1 MIYKNK
7 ELLSLPGIKGE
18 HIEGVEIKLI
28 KKIPDE
34 R

>member
-18 HIEGVEIKLI
+18 HIEGVEIKLL
-28 KKIPDE
+28 KKIVDKK
-34 R
+34 